1 MLNCIKG
8 IKVLKLTATGN
19 RGISSTYK
27 SLTILFATMKSINLI
42 EWGRFSFFVQLITKI
57 KIFGDRYTFRTN
69 RF

>member
-27 SLTILFATMKSINLI
+27 SLTILFATMKSVNLI
-42 EWGRFSFFVQLITKI
+42 EWGKFIFFLELITTI
-57 KIFGDRYTFRTN
+57 KLLGHRLLF
-69 RF
+69 